1 MAKKKAAI
9 SELIKSD
16 MTRRSIG
23 EEPPEGDD
31 AWLGPE
37 LQPPAPPESAPP
49 CEPSIETPAGET
61 PHEQKAPA
69 APATDQV
76 EPPAKAAGL
85 PSLSAIT
92 GLLTAITAQAEAAG
106 LSGEQDLL
114 NFHDFLLAQTTRYIR
129 GFNAGRRFHGE

>member
-37 LQPPAPPESAPP
+37 LQPPPLESALP

-61 PHEQKAPA
+61 PHERAPA
-69 APATDQV
+69 APAMDQV
-76 EPPAKAAGL
+76 DPPAKAAGL
-85 PSLSAIT
+85 PSSAAIT